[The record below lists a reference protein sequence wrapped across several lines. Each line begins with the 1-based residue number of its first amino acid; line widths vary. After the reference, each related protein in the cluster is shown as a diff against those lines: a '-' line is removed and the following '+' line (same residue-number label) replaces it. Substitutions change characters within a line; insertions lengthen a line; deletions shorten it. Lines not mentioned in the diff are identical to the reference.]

1 MRRNNWKKYIII
13 LIAFIVGLVANL
25 AARAI
30 LPRLLPAGMQAWTG
44 LLATLLEIVIS
55 VGIIL
60 KNFIGAMREKGVRTV
75 KRAVPAFFTAY
86 CYFSMYVPVYAAK
99 ATGTSVITSGFNSLY
114 EIVAAIVSSIG
125 QLLLLW
131 GVFEWATALNS
142 QDGTMQSMAFKRI
155 ASGLVACLAPQI
167 VTVISA
173 SLK

>member
-1 MRRNNWKKYIII
+1 MNR
-13 LIAFIVGLVANL
+13 V
-25 AARAI
+25 
-30 LPRLLPAGMQAWTG
+30 
-44 LLATLLEIVIS
+44 
-55 VGIIL
+55 
-60 KNFIGAMREKGVRTV
+60 KNFIGAMRERGVRTV

-86 CYFSMYVPVYAAK
+86 CYFSMYVSVYVPVYAAK
-99 ATGTSVITSGFNSLY
+99 ASGTSVITSGFNSLY

-125 QLLLLW
+125 QFLLLW

>member
-1 MRRNNWKKYIII
+1 MNR
-13 LIAFIVGLVANL
+13 V
-25 AARAI
+25 
-30 LPRLLPAGMQAWTG
+30 
-44 LLATLLEIVIS
+44 
-55 VGIIL
+55 

-99 ATGTSVITSGFNSLY
+99 ATGTSVITSGFNS
-114 EIVAAIVSSIG
+114 IVAAIVSSIG

>member
-1 MRRNNWKKYIII
+1 MNR
-13 LIAFIVGLVANL
+13 V
-25 AARAI
+25 
-30 LPRLLPAGMQAWTG
+30 
-44 LLATLLEIVIS
+44 
-55 VGIIL
+55 
-60 KNFIGAMREKGVRTV
+60 KNFIGAMSEKGVRTV

-99 ATGTSVITSGFNSLY
+99 AAGTSVITSGFNS
-114 EIVAAIVSSIG
+114 
-125 QLLLLW
+125 LLW

>member
-1 MRRNNWKKYIII
+1 MFC
-13 LIAFIVGLVANL
+13 ATFIF
-25 AARAI
+25 
-30 LPRLLPAGMQAWTG
+30 Q
-44 LLATLLEIVIS
+44 TLSRQMNRV
-55 VGIIL
+55 

>member
-1 MRRNNWKKYIII
+1 MNR
-13 LIAFIVGLVANL
+13 V
-25 AARAI
+25 
-30 LPRLLPAGMQAWTG
+30 
-44 LLATLLEIVIS
+44 
-55 VGIIL
+55 
-60 KNFIGAMREKGVRTV
+60 KNFIGAMSEKGVRTV

-86 CYFSMYVPVYAAK
+86 CYFSMYVSVYVPVYAAK
-99 ATGTSVITSGFNSLY
+99 ASGTSVITSGFNSLY

>member
-1 MRRNNWKKYIII
+1 
-13 LIAFIVGLVANL
+13 
-25 AARAI
+25 
-30 LPRLLPAGMQAWTG
+30 
-44 LLATLLEIVIS
+44 
-55 VGIIL
+55 
-60 KNFIGAMREKGVRTV
+60 MRERGVRTV

-86 CYFSMYVPVYAAK
+86 CYFSMYVSVYVPVYAAK
-99 ATGTSVITSGFNSLY
+99 ASGTSVITSGFNSLY

-155 ASGLVACLAPQI
+155 ASGLVDCLAPQI

>member
-1 MRRNNWKKYIII
+1 MNR
-13 LIAFIVGLVANL
+13 V
-25 AARAI
+25 
-30 LPRLLPAGMQAWTG
+30 
-44 LLATLLEIVIS
+44 
-55 VGIIL
+55 
-60 KNFIGAMREKGVRTV
+60 KNFIKAVKEKGVRTV
-75 KRAVPAFFTAY
+75 KKAVPAFFIAY
-86 CYFSMYVPVYAAK
+86 CYFSMYMPVYAAK
-99 ATGTSVITSGFNSLY
+99 ASGSTGTSVITSGFNSLY

>member
-1 MRRNNWKKYIII
+1 MNR
-13 LIAFIVGLVANL
+13 V
-25 AARAI
+25 
-30 LPRLLPAGMQAWTG
+30 
-44 LLATLLEIVIS
+44 
-55 VGIIL
+55 

-114 EIVAAIVSSIG
+114 EIVSSIG

>member
-1 MRRNNWKKYIII
+1 MNR
-13 LIAFIVGLVANL
+13 V
-25 AARAI
+25 
-30 LPRLLPAGMQAWTG
+30 
-44 LLATLLEIVIS
+44 
-55 VGIIL
+55 

-86 CYFSMYVPVYAAK
+86 CYFSMYVP
-99 ATGTSVITSGFNSLY
+99 TGTSVITSGFNSLY

>member
-1 MRRNNWKKYIII
+1 MNR
-13 LIAFIVGLVANL
+13 V
-25 AARAI
+25 
-30 LPRLLPAGMQAWTG
+30 
-44 LLATLLEIVIS
+44 
-55 VGIIL
+55 
-60 KNFIGAMREKGVRTV
+60 KNFIAMREKGVRTV

-99 ATGTSVITSGFNSLY
+99 AAGTSVITSGFNSLY

>member
-1 MRRNNWKKYIII
+1 MNR
-13 LIAFIVGLVANL
+13 V
-25 AARAI
+25 
-30 LPRLLPAGMQAWTG
+30 
-44 LLATLLEIVIS
+44 
-55 VGIIL
+55 

-86 CYFSMYVPVYAAK
+86 CYFSMYVPVYAA
-99 ATGTSVITSGFNSLY
+99 
-114 EIVAAIVSSIG
+114 AAIVSSIG

>member
-1 MRRNNWKKYIII
+1 MNR
-13 LIAFIVGLVANL
+13 V
-25 AARAI
+25 
-30 LPRLLPAGMQAWTG
+30 
-44 LLATLLEIVIS
+44 
-55 VGIIL
+55 
-60 KNFIGAMREKGVRTV
+60 KNFIRAVKEKGVRTV
-75 KRAVPAFFTAY
+75 KKAVPAFFIAY
-86 CYFSMYVPVYAAK
+86 CYFSMYVSVYVPVYAAK
-99 ATGTSVITSGFNSLY
+99 ASGTSVITSGFNSLY

>member
-1 MRRNNWKKYIII
+1 MNR
-13 LIAFIVGLVANL
+13 V
-25 AARAI
+25 
-30 LPRLLPAGMQAWTG
+30 
-44 LLATLLEIVIS
+44 
-55 VGIIL
+55 
-60 KNFIGAMREKGVRTV
+60 KNFIGAMRERGVRTV

-86 CYFSMYVPVYAAK
+86 CYFSMYVSVYVPVYAAK
-99 ATGTSVITSGFNSLY
+99 ASGTSVITSGFNSLY

-131 GVFEWATALNS
+131 GVFEWATAFNS

>member
-1 MRRNNWKKYIII
+1 MNR
-13 LIAFIVGLVANL
+13 V
-25 AARAI
+25 
-30 LPRLLPAGMQAWTG
+30 
-44 LLATLLEIVIS
+44 
-55 VGIIL
+55 

-75 KRAVPAFFTAY
+75 KRAVP
-86 CYFSMYVPVYAAK
+86 
-99 ATGTSVITSGFNSLY
+99 
-114 EIVAAIVSSIG
+114 VSSIG

>member
-1 MRRNNWKKYIII
+1 MNRVKNYIK
-13 LIAFIVGLVANL
+13 AV
-25 AARAI
+25 
-30 LPRLLPAGMQAWTG
+30 
-44 LLATLLEIVIS
+44 
-55 VGIIL
+55 
-60 KNFIGAMREKGVRTV
+60 KEKGVRTV
-75 KRAVPAFFTAY
+75 KKAVPAFFIAY
-86 CYFSMYVPVYAAK
+86 CYFSMYMPVYAAK
-99 ATGTSVITSGFNSLY
+99 AGSTGTSVITSGFNSLY

>member
-1 MRRNNWKKYIII
+1 MNR
-13 LIAFIVGLVANL
+13 V
-25 AARAI
+25 
-30 LPRLLPAGMQAWTG
+30 
-44 LLATLLEIVIS
+44 
-55 VGIIL
+55 
-60 KNFIGAMREKGVRTV
+60 KNFIGAMIEKGVMTV

>member
-1 MRRNNWKKYIII
+1 MNRTKK
-13 LIAFIVGLVANL
+13 F
-25 AARAI
+25 
-30 LPRLLPAGMQAWTG
+30 TG
-44 LLATLLEIVIS
+44 VM
-55 VGIIL
+55 
-60 KNFIGAMREKGVRTV
+60 KEKGARIAR
-75 KRAVPAFFTAY
+75 KAAPAFLTAY
-86 CYFSMYVPVYAAK
+86 CYFGMYVPVYAAK
-99 ATGTSVITSGFNSLY
+99 SSTGTSVITSGFNSLY

-155 ASGLVACLAPQI
+155 ASGLVACRAPQI

>member
-1 MRRNNWKKYIII
+1 MNR
-13 LIAFIVGLVANL
+13 V
-25 AARAI
+25 
-30 LPRLLPAGMQAWTG
+30 
-44 LLATLLEIVIS
+44 
-55 VGIIL
+55 

-99 ATGTSVITSGFNSLY
+99 AAGTSVITSGFNSLD

>member
-1 MRRNNWKKYIII
+1 MNR
-13 LIAFIVGLVANL
+13 V
-25 AARAI
+25 
-30 LPRLLPAGMQAWTG
+30 
-44 LLATLLEIVIS
+44 
-55 VGIIL
+55 

-86 CYFSMYVPVYAAK
+86 CYFSMSVYAAK

>member
-1 MRRNNWKKYIII
+1 MNR
-13 LIAFIVGLVANL
+13 V
-25 AARAI
+25 
-30 LPRLLPAGMQAWTG
+30 
-44 LLATLLEIVIS
+44 
-55 VGIIL
+55 
-60 KNFIGAMREKGVRTV
+60 KNFIGAMSEKGVRTV

-86 CYFSMYVPVYAAK
+86 CYAAK

>member
-1 MRRNNWKKYIII
+1 MNR
-13 LIAFIVGLVANL
+13 V
-25 AARAI
+25 
-30 LPRLLPAGMQAWTG
+30 
-44 LLATLLEIVIS
+44 
-55 VGIIL
+55 

-75 KRAVPAFFTAY
+75 KRAVPVFFTAY
-86 CYFSMYVPVYAAK
+86 CYFSMYVSVYVPVYAAK
-99 ATGTSVITSGFNSLY
+99 ASGTSVITSGFNSLY

>member
-1 MRRNNWKKYIII
+1 MNR
-13 LIAFIVGLVANL
+13 V
-25 AARAI
+25 
-30 LPRLLPAGMQAWTG
+30 
-44 LLATLLEIVIS
+44 
-55 VGIIL
+55 
-60 KNFIGAMREKGVRTV
+60 KNFIGAMRERGVRTV
-75 KRAVPAFFTAY
+75 KSAVPAFFTAY
-86 CYFSMYVPVYAAK
+86 CYFSMYVSVYVPVYAAK
-99 ATGTSVITSGFNSLY
+99 ASGTSVITSGFNSLY